1 MKYSVSF
8 VVYDDADFD
17 LEVNE
22 CTKDKDRYRDA
33 VIDAV
38 YDELLKR
45 HGIGTIEI
53 LSIVS
58 DDETFGWY
66 NEF

>member
-8 VVYDDADFD
+8 VVYDNAELN

-22 CTKDKDRYRDA
+22 CAKDKDRYRDA

-38 YDELLKR
+38 YDELFER
-45 HGIGTIEI
+45 HANGAIEI
-53 LSIVS
+53 MSIVS
-58 DDETFGWY
+58 DDEAFEWH